1 MDLFFYVSFFL
12 TQACLFE
19 INDNFR
25 SVSFAIKGNLI
36 TVYFVLSRQSNDDEE
51 AIHHEIMSLFDLW
64 LSEFLEANNIEFEYE
79 LNQEV
84 IYNHNK
90 DFILSL
96 PKNND
101 FVASVFQR
109 KESEE

>member
-25 SVSFAIKGNLI
+25 SVSFAIKGNLL

-51 AIHHEIMSLFDLW
+51 AIYHEIMSLFDLW

>member
-25 SVSFAIKGNLI
+25 SVSFAIKDNLI
-36 TVYFVLSRQSNDDEE
+36 TVYFVLFRQSNDDEE
-51 AIHHEIMSLFDLW
+51 AIHHEVMSLFDLW